1 MYYPKGWKATID
13 GVEASII
20 NVNYVLRGLHIPSNS
35 SQIEFR
41 FEPEVIVKGTLLRWI
56 SFVIFLI
63 VIITL
68 GYFQYFK
75 KTSKAGWEL

>member
-1 MYYPKGWKATID
+1 M
-13 GVEASII
+13 
-20 NVNYVLRGLHIPSNS
+20 NYVLRGLHIPSNS
-35 SQIEFR
+35 SPIEFR

-63 VIITL
+63 LIITL

>member
-1 MYYPKGWKATID
+1 MYYPYGWKATID
-13 GVEASII
+13 GVEAPII